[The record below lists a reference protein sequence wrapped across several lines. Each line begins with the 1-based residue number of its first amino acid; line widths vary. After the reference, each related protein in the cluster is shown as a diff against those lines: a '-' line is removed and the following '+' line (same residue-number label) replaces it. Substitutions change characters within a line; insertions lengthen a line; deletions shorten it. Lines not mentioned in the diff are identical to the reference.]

1 MKIAVT
7 GAFSYSG
14 KYIAKRLLARGE
26 EVITLT
32 GHPNRPDPFAG
43 KVKAYP
49 LDFDEAGMNHS
60 LQGADV
66 LVNTYWVR
74 FDKGENTQPRAVE
87 NTRKLVNAAKAAGVK
102 RIVHISIAN
111 PSAESYLPY
120 YWGKAANEKTVI
132 ESGLSYAILRPTVLV
147 GGGEDILINNIAYLL
162 RRLPFFLLPGDGSYG
177 IQPVYIE
184 DLADLAVEGVYS
196 KDNYIID
203 AVGPDAYTFKELVQ
217 LIGETIGIKRRLIS
231 VPPRLALLA
240 AQFLGLFV
248 QDVILTPEEIE
259 GLMANLLVSKEP
271 PRGKTAF
278 KDWLEK
284 NKDKVGAK
292 YASEIKKHYQ
302 PNVIARNEV
311 TTLPGTARQGR

>member
-14 KYIAKRLLARGE
+14 KYITQRLLDCGE

-32 GHPNRPDPFAG
+32 GHPNRPDPFGG

-49 LDFDEAGMNHS
+49 LDFDELNMTRI
-60 LQGADV
+60 LQGVDV

-111 PSAESYLPY
+111 PSADSPLPY
-120 YWGKAANEKTVI
+120 DWGKAANEKAVM
-132 ESGLSYAILRPTVLV
+132 ESGLSYAILRPTVLY

-196 KDNYIID
+196 KENYVID
-203 AVGPDAYTFKELVQ
+203 AVGPDAYKFKELVQ
-217 LIGETIGIKRRLIS
+217 LIGQKIGAKRPVIS

-240 AQFLGLFV
+240 AQFLSLFV
-248 QDVILTPEEIE
+248 RDVILTPEEVE
-259 GLMANLLVSKEP
+259 GLMANLLVSWEL
-271 PRGKTAF
+271 PRGKTRF
-278 KDWLEK
+278 LDWLEQ
-284 NKDKVGAK
+284 NTDKVGVQ
-292 YASEIKKHYQ
+292 YASELKKHY
-302 PNVIARNEV
+302 
-311 TTLPGTARQGR
+311 

>member
-14 KYIAKRLLARGE
+14 KYIAKRLLTRGE

-49 LDFDEAGMNHS
+49 LDFDEASMTHS
-60 LQGADV
+60 LQDVDV
-66 LVNTYWVR
+66 LVNTHWVR

-111 PSAESYLPY
+111 PSADSHLPY
-120 YWGKAANEKTVI
+120 YWGKAANEKAVM
-132 ESGLSYAILRPTVLV
+132 ESGLSYAILRPTVLI
-147 GGGEDILINNIAYLL
+147 GKEDILINNIAFLL
-162 RRLPFFLLPGDGSYG
+162 RRFPFFFLPGDGSYG

-184 DLADLAVEGVYS
+184 DLADLAMEAVYS
-196 KDNYIID
+196 KDSYVID
-203 AVGPDAYTFKELVQ
+203 TVGPDSYTFKELVQ
-217 LIGETIGIKRRLIS
+217 LIGEKIGVKRPIIS

-240 AQFLGLFV
+240 AQFLSLFV
-248 QDVILTPEEIE
+248 GDVILTSEEVK
-259 GLMANLLVSKEP
+259 GLMANLLVSKQP
-271 PRGKTAF
+271 ARGKTAF
-278 KDWLEK
+278 KDWLKE
-284 NKDKVGAK
+284 NKSTVGTK
-292 YASEIKKHYQ
+292 YASELKRHY
-302 PNVIARNEV
+302 
-311 TTLPGTARQGR
+311 L